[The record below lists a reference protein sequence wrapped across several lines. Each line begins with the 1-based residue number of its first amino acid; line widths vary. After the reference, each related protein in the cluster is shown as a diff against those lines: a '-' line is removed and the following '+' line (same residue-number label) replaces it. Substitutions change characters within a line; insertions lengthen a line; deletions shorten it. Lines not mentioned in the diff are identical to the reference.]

1 VRALL
6 VFQPVEESSSSEEE
20 SSEEEE
26 EEVVKQPAKKVTKV
40 LGSFPT

>member
-26 EEVVKQPAKKVTKV
+26 EVVKQPAKKVTKV